1 MAFDPSVSA
10 AQHRAMAAA
19 AHGHSTLKIPA
30 SVGKEFLDADK
41 GKSFDAAP
49 VKGAGIMLVTPDG
62 RALFTKRGK
71 DAPNGGTWDFPGGH
85 VDGEETP
92 EAAATRE
99 TLEDKKDVI
108 ARLSAQIT
116 GAAILATTSQG
127 ILPSAIHPS
136 CAGFRLGVP
145 LEHLKSVRLV
155 FPAGMPTSQKEKIIE
170 FFRENGIAFGSNAG

>member
-1 MAFDPSVSA
+1 MPYSILIAGSGAVARDAGTYFLKKGNSVSWVSRSESCLA
-10 AQHRAMAAA
+10 DLQSQVNAEVHAFMMQQRGRVRQM
-19 AHGHSTLKIPA
+19 SA
-30 SVGKEFLDADK
+30 SFFLYDELENDEFD
-41 GKSFDAAP
+41 
-49 VKGAGIMLVTPDG
+49 VII
-62 RALFTKRGK
+62 
-71 DAPNGGTWDFPGGH
+71 
-85 VDGEETP
+85 EC
-92 EAAATRE
+92 TRE